1 MNTRTSMNDFQEN
14 MADTA
19 ERTLAERHMESVRQ
33 QGGMFVEAVR
43 VTRMPM
49 IVTDATLPG
58 NPIIFAN
65 WAFTNLSGYTEE
77 ELLGQDPHFM
87 NGAETDPASIRQY
100 QTAIEAGRD
109 ETLEILQYRKDGTPF
124 RAMLFASP
132 VNDGQGKVTNHFL
145 SYLDITRRYE
155 AEGKLRSLTSE
166 LEQRVAER
174 TRDLEASNE
183 NLKATNDRLS
193 RLVAERE
200 MLLTEV
206 NHRAKNSLA
215 VAASL
220 LAVQGR
226 RQPDRAVRALFEEAQ
241 ERLRAMARVHD
252 LLSRSESDQRVDLAT
267 YVTDLCEAL
276 RPITEDD
283 GRVKFNVDTE
293 SGILIE
299 ADTAFALGIVLT
311 ELVTNAVKYAFP
323 PPRSGT
329 IFAQARTG
337 EPGRVEVSIK
347 DDGIGMASFR
357 EGSLGYGLVR
367 SLVQQIDG
375 TIAVQSDPGLAVT
388 ISFAAPPI
396 I

>member
-1 MNTRTSMNDFQEN
+1 MNEFQDGL
-14 MADTA
+14 ADTDA
-19 ERTLAERHMESVRQ
+19 RTLSERHMEGVRQ

-49 IVTDATLPG
+49 LVTDAKLPG

-65 WAFTNLSGYTEE
+65 RAFIDLSGYSHN

-87 NGAETDPASIRQY
+87 NGEGTDPGAIRQY
-100 QTAIEAGRD
+100 TAAIGAGRD
-109 ETLEILQYRKDGTPF
+109 ETLELVQYRKDGSPF

-132 VNDGQGKVTNHFL
+132 LDDGQGGVTNHFL
-145 SYLDITRRYE
+145 SYLDITRRHD
-155 AEGKLRSLTSE
+155 AEESLRALTSE
-166 LEQRVAER
+166 LEARVAAR
-174 TRDLEASNE
+174 TRDLETANDALE
-183 NLKATNDRLS
+183 ATNAKLNK
-193 RLVAERE
+193 LIAERE

-220 LAVQGR
+220 LAIQGR

-241 ERLRAMARVHD
+241 DRLNAMARVHD
-252 LLSRSESDQRVDLAT
+252 LLSRSESAQNVDLAD

-283 GRVKFNVDTE
+283 GRVAFAVDAE
-293 SGILIE
+293 PQVLVE

-311 ELVTNAVKYAFP
+311 ELITNAVKYAFP
-323 PPRSGT
+323 APRSGT
-329 IFAQARTG
+329 ILVKARRAGPT
-337 EPGRVEVSIK
+337 RVEVIIQ

-367 SLVQQIDG
+367 SLVQQISG
-375 TIAVQSDPGLAVT
+375 SIAVRSDPGLSVT
-388 ISFAAPPI
+388 ISFPGIGHSKVEPS
-396 I
+396 